1 MPTIVIASPK
11 GGAGKSTAAVILGTE
26 LARAGA
32 RVTMLDC
39 DPNRSMSL
47 WAGRAAP
54 PPRVAVAADVTEGA
68 IVRTIRDHDRDGAV
82 VVVDLEGV
90 ASRLVSRAI
99 SQADL
104 VLTPM
109 RATTL
114 DATIGVRALGLVAE
128 EEEALG
134 RTIPHAVVF
143 TMTRA
148 IRSKQHTAIERSLRG
163 QGVDVVEPALMERAA
178 YSALFEFGGDLGTIP
193 AQGNMAAARTNATAF
208 ARAVYARLTG
218 TGEDRTGA
226 GRTAAE
232 RARAVA

>member
-32 RVTMLDC
+32 TVAMLDA
-39 DPNRSMSL
+39 DPNRSLTL
-47 WAGRAAP
+47 WADRAAL
-54 PPRVAVAADVTEGA
+54 PPRVSLHNELTEKN
-68 IVRTIRDHDRDGAV
+68 IVRTIRALDADGGV

-114 DATIGVRALGLVAE
+114 DATVGARALQLVAE
-128 EEEALG
+128 EEETLG

-148 IRSKQHTAIERSLRG
+148 IRSKQHSGIEASLRE
-163 QGVDVVEPALMERAA
+163 QGVDVIKPALMERSAF
-178 YSALFEFGGDLGTIP
+178 SALFEFGGDLATMP
-193 AQGNMAAARTNATAF
+193 PQGNMAAAQENAAAF
-208 ARAVYARLTG
+208 ARAVYDRLTQAQEA
-218 TGEDRTGA
+218 T
-226 GRTAAE
+226 
-232 RARAVA
+232 